1 MSNSEDQEK
10 KIEPDKE
17 PEKPVSLNPGDIVEG
32 DVSNITSFGAF
43 VKLQNG
49 EEGLVHISEVANE
62 YVTDITKYVSV
73 GDRVKVK
80 IMGRNKQGKLELSKK
95 RTEDK
100 QKKDPLFIQSR
111 SKDEVFE
118 NKLNSFLK
126 RSEEKQID
134 IRRNLK
140 VKQGIANKKRKT

>member
-1 MSNSEDQEK
+1 M
-10 KIEPDKE
+10 EPDKE

>member
-32 DVSNITSFGAF
+32 DVSNITSYGAF